1 MTIKYKQVIATILQS
16 SLEDI
21 IDSEQTAAICGRSI
35 IENLQLNRDI
45 ISYGNLNDLEAAI
58 IMLDQEKA
66 FDKVD
71 REFLFKILQ
80 KFGYGPKL
88 IARIETIYKDIEAQ
102 VKLNGHLSHFFSVVR
117 GVRQGCPLSMILYI
131 ILAEVFIQN
140 IKQNDNRSREVSAFA
155 DDTTLYIG
163 DNKSLGYLQTQLLQF
178 ERYTEVKYNRAK
190 CFRMWMG
197 TNIGKQSKPLDFKWN
212 SKMIKILGFI
222 YGQNERENP
231 IKNWDKAKKKIQ
243 KDKAN

>member
-35 IENLQLNRDI
+35 IENLQLNWDI

-80 KFGYGPKL
+80 KSGYGPKL
-88 IARIETIYKDIEAQ
+88 IAKIETIYKIAKIETKIGHRGPSKTQ
-102 VKLNGHLSHFFSVVR
+102 RTPLTLFLGCKGRTPRMPSLNDTVYNTR
-117 GVRQGCPLSMILYI
+117 G
-131 ILAEVFIQN
+131 
-140 IKQNDNRSREVSAFA
+140 
-155 DDTTLYIG
+155 
-163 DNKSLGYLQTQLLQF
+163 SLH
-178 ERYTEVKYNRAK
+178 
-190 CFRMWMG
+190 
-197 TNIGKQSKPLDFKWN
+197 SKHKT
-212 SKMIKILGFI
+212 K
-222 YGQNERENP
+222 
-231 IKNWDKAKKKIQ
+231 
-243 KDKAN
+243 